1 MKILIDANLSP
12 RVAEALNAAGHE
24 TLHVGDVGMLNA
36 ADEAILDWADEHR
49 YAVVTADSDFG
60 ALLSIRRT
68 SSPSVIHLRDVADLP
83 PEVHIALLVE
93 NLSALEVALA
103 SGAII
108 SLSPTRIRIR
118 DLPLHE

>member
-1 MKILIDANLSP
+1 M
-12 RVAEALNAAGHE
+12 GHE

-36 ADEAILDWADEHR
+36 ADEAILDWADEHG

-68 SSPSVIHLRDVADLP
+68 SSPSVIHLRDVADQP
-83 PEVHIALLVE
+83 PEIHIALLVE
-93 NLSALEVALA
+93 NLSALESALA

-118 DLPLHE
+118 DLPFHE